1 MNPTLKNWVLPPLVA
16 VFGVGAT
23 VAMIALKP
31 EEARSNPEPKQPSVQ
46 VLAPQWGSFAQRI
59 QTTGVVEPAQQVTV
73 MPQVSGMIVEVSE
86 DLVPGGRLSQGQTLA
101 RIDGRDY
108 RLAIQQEQSRV
119 RQAELELQ
127 LEHGRTDIAAREW
140 ELLEGQGEPDL
151 ALRRP
156 HLESAK
162 TSLQSAQSGLE
173 RAELNLSRTHL
184 RAPFNAVVLSES
196 VDEGQVV
203 GATGSVATLA
213 GTDLFWVRVPVP
225 VERIQGLDI
234 PGSRAVVTVE
244 LGAQRIEREGQVLG
258 LEGQLD
264 PQSRTATVLVG
275 VEHPLDPPEGEPP
288 LLLGSF
294 VDVELVGR
302 RGDGVVASIPRDYID
317 EGAVWVADELDQLQR
332 REVQIAWVSGS
343 EAYLD
348 SGLQPNDRLVTGGLG
363 FPVPG
368 MGLTVVE

>member
-1 MNPTLKNWVLPPLVA
+1 MNPILKNWVLPPLVA
-16 VFGVGAT
+16 TLGVGAT

-46 VLAPQWGSFAQRI
+46 VLDPQWGSFHQRV
-59 QTTGVVEPAQQVTV
+59 QTTGVVEPAQQVTII
-73 MPQVSGMIVEVSE
+73 PQVNGMIVEVSAA
-86 DLVPGGRLSQGQTLA
+86 LAPGGRLSKGESLA
-101 RIDGRDY
+101 RVDSRDY
-108 RLAIQQEQSRV
+108 RLAIQQEDSRV

-127 LEHGRTDIAAREW
+127 LEEGRTDIAAREW
-140 ELLEGQGEPDL
+140 ALLDGQGEPDL

-162 TSLQSAQSGLE
+162 TGLQSARSGLE
-173 RAELNLSRTHL
+173 RAELNLSRTNL

-196 VDEGQVV
+196 VDQGQVV
-203 GATGSVATLA
+203 GASSVVATLV

-225 VERIQGLDI
+225 VEQIDGLDI
-234 PGSRAVVTVE
+234 PGSAARITAK
-244 LGAQRIEREGQVLG
+244 LGNRSIEREGQVLG

-275 VEHPLDPPEGEPP
+275 VPDPLDPPDQGLP

-294 VDVELVGR
+294 VDVELLGR
-302 RGDGVVASIPRDYID
+302 SSGVVASIPRDYID
-317 EGAVWVADELDQLQR
+317 DGAVWVADVRDQLQR

-343 EAYLD
+343 EAFLA
-348 SGLQPNDRLVTGGLG
+348 SGLEPTDRLVTGGLG